1 MSKIKV
7 KKKYNRIL
15 KSFFLK
21 FNLIFFEIIV
31 FLEKPGKNSD
41 FTNWL
46 WKFLED
52 YKKKNIDKLNND
64 SKTTPEHNNNI
75 LTNEEKEKINSKSK

>member
-1 MSKIKV
+1 M
-7 KKKYNRIL
+7 
-15 KSFFLK
+15 
-21 FNLIFFEIIV
+21 
-31 FLEKPGKNSD
+31 EKPGKNSD